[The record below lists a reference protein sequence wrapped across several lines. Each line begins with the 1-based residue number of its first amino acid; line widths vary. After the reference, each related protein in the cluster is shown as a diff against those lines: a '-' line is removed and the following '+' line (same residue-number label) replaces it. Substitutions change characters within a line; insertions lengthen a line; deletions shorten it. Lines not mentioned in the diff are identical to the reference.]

1 MFFDFKKA
9 LLFLVFCLPTL
20 SVMAQEIVPLNRSH
34 LNHNSKT
41 KETGKRTAQDP
52 LQLPFFDDFSTSRD
66 SLNYTLW
73 VKRGGTFL
81 NNSSALNPPSYNV
94 VTFNGYDSTGTP
106 YNITDPLFSGPTDNL
121 TSQPIDLS
129 TYSSANALYL
139 SFMWQAEGL
148 AEEPD
153 RSGIETDSIS
163 LLFLDKDSL
172 WHYVWTTAGESV
184 EPFQNAVIPISD
196 PAFFWSGFQFRLV
209 SFGNLSGGF
218 DNWHV
223 DYFYLNSDRSPA
235 DTIREDVAIST
246 TPRSFLKRYSSM
258 PYNQFYNF
266 IDKETDVP
274 KVYLYSL
281 RNAGT
286 LVTPKL
292 QINRKGLPATYITQN
307 ADPNSIQPFQPDSIA
322 YSSFDPAALKT
333 QLSLPSSLGDRDT
346 MQLKLRYELL
356 REGIEAIKMNDTL
369 SIPVDFKDYFAYDD
383 GTAEAAFKIDGR
395 ESKVAIRYEV
405 NVPDTLTAIDVH
417 FPLQINNLSGQSLKL
432 MIWKRFGDQ
441 DSLIKGLS
449 AALQYSS
456 KLNGFTRYTLPTTD
470 QIVLDG
476 TFYIGYEQTS
486 TEALYI
492 GYDRNLNSNSEI
504 FYKLGSESTASN
516 FDKYPGSLMI
526 RPVFGKGA
534 LVTAADK
541 PAIAKKFK
549 IYPNPT
555 DGKLTIEGEIDALSV
570 YDPTGR
576 LVYLDR
582 FNKKKEQR
590 LDLSIFPAGLYLFKV
605 TQGGTIFS
613 ERVLF
618 ER

>member
-1 MFFDFKKA
+1 
-9 LLFLVFCLPTL
+9 
-20 SVMAQEIVPLNRSH
+20 
-34 LNHNSKT
+34 
-41 KETGKRTAQDP
+41 
-52 LQLPFFDDFSTSRD
+52 
-66 SLNYTLW
+66 
-73 VKRGGTFL
+73 
-81 NNSSALNPPSYNV
+81 
-94 VTFNGYDSTGTP
+94 
-106 YNITDPLFSGPTDNL
+106 
-121 TSQPIDLS
+121 
-129 TYSSANALYL
+129 
-139 SFMWQAEGL
+139 
-148 AEEPD
+148 
-153 RSGIETDSIS
+153 
-163 LLFLDKDSL
+163 
-172 WHYVWTTAGESV
+172 
-184 EPFQNAVIPISD
+184 
-196 PAFFWSGFQFRLV
+196 
-209 SFGNLSGGF
+209 
-218 DNWHV
+218 
-223 DYFYLNSDRSPA
+223 
-235 DTIREDVAIST
+235 
-246 TPRSFLKRYSSM
+246 
-258 PYNQFYNF
+258 
-266 IDKETDVP
+266 
-274 KVYLYSL
+274 
-281 RNAGT
+281 
-286 LVTPKL
+286 
-292 QINRKGLPATYITQN
+292 
-307 ADPNSIQPFQPDSIA
+307 
-322 YSSFDPAALKT
+322 
-333 QLSLPSSLGDRDT
+333 

-541 PAIAKKFK
+541 SKS
-549 IYPNPT
+549 N
-555 DGKLTIEGEIDALSV
+555 
-570 YDPTGR
+570 R
-576 LVYLDR
+576 W
-582 FNKKKEQR
+582 
-590 LDLSIFPAGLYLFKV
+590 
-605 TQGGTIFS
+605 
-613 ERVLF
+613 
-618 ER
+618 